1 VVAVKIRLPG
11 LPDEIGQ
18 AVSILTGT
26 PALDVIEVS
35 SPYPDRGGSRI
46 VRACIEDRFRADG
59 RADP

>member
-1 VVAVKIRLPG
+1 MKIRLSG
-11 LPDEIGQ
+11 LPAEIDQ

-35 SPYPDRGGSRI
+35 NPYPSRGDSRI
-46 VRACIEDRFRADG
+46 VRVYIEAQLRADG